1 MSETRVAGVLLAAGE
16 GRRLGGPKALL
27 VLDGRPLVE
36 RGARTLVDAGCD
48 PVVVVLGAGAEEV
61 LGSADLG
68 GVVTVVNDDWSS
80 GMAGSFRAG
89 VAACSGA
96 PAVVVALVD
105 QPGVT
110 AGVVERLVAVWRAES
125 AKAVVAAYDGEP
137 RNPVLLDA
145 SVWSDALASATGDV
159 GARRWLREHPD
170 VVAVVECGDIGS
182 GVDIDTPE
190 DLEGLG

>member
-16 GRRLGGPKALL
+16 GRRLGRPKALL

-36 RGARTLVDAGCD
+36 RGARMLQAAGCD
-48 PVVVVLGAGAEEV
+48 PVVVVLGAGAKEV

-68 GVVTVVNDDWSS
+68 DVVTVVNDDWAS

-89 VAACSGA
+89 VAVCSGA
-96 PAVVVALVD
+96 AAVVVALVD

-110 AGVVERLVAVWRAES
+110 AGVAQRLVAVWRAEA

-145 SVWSDALASATGDV
+145 SVWPDTLASASGDV

-170 VVAVVECGDIGS
+170 DVVVVECGDIGT
-182 GVDIDTPE
+182 GVDIDTAE